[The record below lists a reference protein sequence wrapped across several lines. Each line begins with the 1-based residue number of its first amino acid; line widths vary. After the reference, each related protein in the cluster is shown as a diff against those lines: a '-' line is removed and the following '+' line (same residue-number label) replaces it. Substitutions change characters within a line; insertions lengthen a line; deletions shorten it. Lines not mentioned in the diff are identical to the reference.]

1 MSDATKDALT
11 VRGFLVKKKIGQN
24 WHYELETIV
33 YRSFPPNA
41 ELFFVYQSNDTLL
54 WSGGR
59 DIVGF
64 DAKLGLEALPETTI
78 VNTWQFT
85 KPVKI
90 KQRVYKGG
98 LPSLSNKGSQI
109 SIEKRNKGIEKIKAK
124 KSKKVKAISI
134 LKVKKVK

>member
-1 MSDATKDALT
+1 MLNC
-11 VRGFLVKKKIGQN
+11 F
-24 WHYELETIV
+24 
-33 YRSFPPNA
+33 
-41 ELFFVYQSNDTLL
+41 NDTLL
-54 WSGGR
+54 WLGGR

-64 DAKLGLEALPETTI
+64 DDRLGLEELPETTI

-98 LPSLSNKGSQI
+98 LPFLANKGSQI

-124 KSKKVKAISI
+124 KSKKVKAI
-134 LKVKKVK
+134 